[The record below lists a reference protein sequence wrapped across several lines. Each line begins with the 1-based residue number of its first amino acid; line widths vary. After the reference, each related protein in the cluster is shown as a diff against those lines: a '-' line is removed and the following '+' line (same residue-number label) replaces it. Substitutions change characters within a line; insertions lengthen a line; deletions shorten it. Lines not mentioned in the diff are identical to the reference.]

1 MDATITN
8 LSTERVFVPGPNLDL
23 AATGDPDGDDVGT
36 WPDVTIADL
45 DGNQRIKELVVAGT
59 ISVDVVEDATDVA
72 AAASGSVTMEMLPR
86 YTVAQLAA
94 LTGVDG
100 RAAFA
105 TDGRAGAEGAAAGT
119 GTMVVYSNG
128 EWRRVEDLA
137 VVAA

>member
-8 LSTERVFVPGPNLDL
+8 LTAERVFIPGPNLDL
-23 AATGDPDGDDVGT
+23 AATGDPNGDDAKT

-45 DGNQRIKELVVAGT
+45 DGNSRIKELVVAGT
-59 ISVDVVEDATDVA
+59 IQVDVTEDPTDVA
-72 AAASGSVTMEMLPR
+72 AAATGAVTLEMLPR

-100 RAAFA
+100 RVAFA
-105 TDGRAGAEGAAAGT
+105 TDGRKVGEGGGSGT
-119 GTMVVYSNG
+119 GTMVVYSDG
-128 EWRRVEDLA
+128 EWRLPEDQS

>member
-8 LSTERVFVPGPNLDL
+8 LSTERVFIPGPNMDL
-23 AATGDPDGDDVGT
+23 AATGDPDGNDAAT
-36 WPDVTIADL
+36 WPDVTVADL
-45 DGNQRIKELVVAGT
+45 DGNVRLKELVVAGT
-59 ISVDVVEDATDVA
+59 VSVDVVEDATDVA
-72 AAASGSVTMEMLPR
+72 EALSGSVNLGMLPR
-86 YTVAQLAA
+86 YTVAELAA

-100 RAAFA
+100 RFAFA

-128 EWRRVEDLA
+128 DWRRVEDLG